1 MDLDAIDG
9 TSSSE
14 ESPKPP
20 RRGIKRDRGFNALT
34 VGTLACYLIV
44 ASLHGLHSA
53 VKVGED
59 DIEARD
65 LLTDGQNRLVCVVL
79 GRWSMVAADAVTRDR
94 QFLDLESS
102 RATRCRHPTL
112 GFMKWE
118 VVDVFVPTNLWT
130 IPPGLGKLAIQAQTL
145 AVRGRS
151 AEFENVPFSEV
162 RRSWSGH
169 HDLPLLNM
177 ILVYAGCAVAWNVSQ
192 RRWNVFNLIPLH
204 QNIRGRF
211 MAFEDKIAKRHLKAW
226 LETCAEPEQVIGRR
240 RVRWWAKQVLPGY
253 RQRSVEEV
261 VEWLHAARTLSSLR
275 AKSISMTAWGAIF
288 DRAHKV
294 PRGTTVAPVV
304 EMGYNVLRRARVRL
318 DIACMLLHRIWW
330 ESLSKLDPGPCVYI
344 YTDTSPQWR
353 RRELHASSFE
363 YWLGNNMLCRRLFPL
378 ISLGKTMLKTIGKT
392 FSLLW
397 QVFLHVGPS
406 YEKLELF
413 TRSVVSMTVDFGV
426 ESLIPGMP
434 DMLGAF
440 CVYCKIPVP
449 KVGVHRRASTFPR
462 CVVSPGWHHI
472 WDGLTKR
479 GLESTYWF
487 PLFLKQTKL
496 VQSFLRNNMTEM
508 VDELERH
515 GKTSV
520 SALLQ
525 SVRLENFAKWRWN
538 TLRRVVSEL
547 RSLQL

>member
-1 MDLDAIDG
+1 
-9 TSSSE
+9 
-14 ESPKPP
+14 
-20 RRGIKRDRGFNALT
+20 
-34 VGTLACYLIV
+34 
-44 ASLHGLHSA
+44 
-53 VKVGED
+53 
-59 DIEARD
+59 
-65 LLTDGQNRLVCVVL
+65 
-79 GRWSMVAADAVTRDR
+79 
-94 QFLDLESS
+94 
-102 RATRCRHPTL
+102 
-112 GFMKWE
+112 
-118 VVDVFVPTNLWT
+118 
-130 IPPGLGKLAIQAQTL
+130 
-145 AVRGRS
+145 
-151 AEFENVPFSEV
+151 
-162 RRSWSGH
+162 
-169 HDLPLLNM
+169 
-177 ILVYAGCAVAWNVSQ
+177 
-192 RRWNVFNLIPLH
+192 
-204 QNIRGRF
+204 
-211 MAFEDKIAKRHLKAW
+211 
-226 LETCAEPEQVIGRR
+226 
-240 RVRWWAKQVLPGY
+240 
-253 RQRSVEEV
+253 
-261 VEWLHAARTLSSLR
+261 
-275 AKSISMTAWGAIF
+275 
-288 DRAHKV
+288 
-294 PRGTTVAPVV
+294 
-304 EMGYNVLRRARVRL
+304 
-318 DIACMLLHRIWW
+318 
-330 ESLSKLDPGPCVYI
+330 
-344 YTDTSPQWR
+344 
-353 RRELHASSFE
+353 
-363 YWLGNNMLCRRLFPL
+363 
-378 ISLGKTMLKTIGKT
+378 MLKTIGKT

-547 RSLQL
+547 RKVFATLRRWFDWFGFVKTLKDATELLQLRETFASVDYIDRLEFVDWHTSWIGHLDRWGGGCACHGLDGTGIQCSRQGRRLDEAWPYFLQSASKALEEAEGMFGRCVVDVGNTP